1 MSFRDA
7 PPLPPV
13 PARDPTG
20 HKGTFGTVCVVGGHA
35 AEPSVMLGSVVLAS
49 LGALRVGA
57 ALCIAAAPEP
67 ILPAILSACPSAT
80 GLPLPVDADGRIV
93 PHLAAQ
99 ALDAHA
105 GRAGVLAIGP
115 GMGTGFVEAQV
126 TVRILSMDDGRPVV
140 VDADALNNLAATPQF
155 HLDLRAPMV
164 LTPHPGEYR
173 RLAEALS
180 IDADPVD
187 PLARPAAAERLAQ
200 RLGCVVALK
209 GHGTVVSDGV
219 STWTCARGNDA
230 LAVGGSGDVLTGAV
244 AGMIAQHGRALGLF
258 DCTRL
263 AVEAH
268 AIAGERWSRRAGGTA
283 GMLAAELA
291 AELPGALAAMRTLAS
306 P

>member
-13 PARDPTG
+13 PARDPAG

-115 GMGTGFVEAQV
+115 GMGTGFAEAQV
-126 TVRILSMDDGRPVV
+126 TVRILSI
-140 VDADALNNLAATPQF
+140 
-155 HLDLRAPMV
+155 HRAKG
-164 LTPHPGEYR
+164 LE
-173 RLAEALS
+173 S
-180 IDADPVD
+180 
-187 PLARPAAAERLAQ
+187 PL
-200 RLGCVVALK
+200 VALYDTADT
-209 GHGTVVSDGV
+209 GRSGV
-219 STWTCARGNDA
+219 DIRF
-230 LAVGGSGDVLTGAV
+230 
-244 AGMIAQHGRALGLF
+244 R
-258 DCTRL
+258 
-263 AVEAH
+263 
-268 AIAGERWSRRAGGTA
+268 
-283 GMLAAELA
+283 
-291 AELPGALAAMRTLAS
+291 LPGAGSSGGPGTSR
-306 P
+306 